1 MSPSTKRP
9 AFEDRPLRHPVYG
22 GQAHRD
28 THYAP
33 YVVGFAIIIAALAGF
48 LYVGLTWATGPGRVA
63 ALANPPT
70 AVPAPTEAP
79 PAAIPTP
86 TVGEQVYIVRP
97 GDNPA
102 KIAQQFNIRTQDLMS
117 ANNIDDPTKLK
128 AGQSLK
134 IPPPTR

>member
-1 MSPSTKRP
+1 VNP
-9 AFEDRPLRHPVYG
+9 PLRHPVYG

-33 YVVGFAIIIAALAGF
+33 YVIGFALIIAALAAF
-48 LYVGLTWATGPGRVA
+48 LYVGLSWATGPGRVA
-63 ALANPPT
+63 ALATPPT
-70 AVPAPTEAP
+70 AVPTPTAAL

-86 TVGEQVYIVRP
+86 TVGEQVYVVRP

-102 KIAQQFNIRTQDLMS
+102 KIAQQFGIRTQDLMS
-117 ANNIDDPTKLK
+117 ANNIQDPTKLQT
-128 AGQSLK
+128 GQSLK